1 MSDMQKLQENLLNA
15 FPEAALLLSR
25 GHVAAANQA
34 VRHLLPR
41 LEDGGE
47 VPPELER
54 LPEENGGLVT
64 VGGSA
69 WRVQMT
75 QTQWGR
81 LIVLLPAVQTAVTA
95 AQLDGSLRQMRTYL
109 AQMQLAAEDI
119 PLSSRGM
126 FWKSYHQMFR
136 LMDNLDLLRQLG
148 QPGGA
153 ALQLAALDLT
163 ALCRRAVQSCTWLLE
178 RAGVKLA
185 YDSPPAALLAPG
197 DVALLERV
205 LLELIANGARWTGQG
220 TLKLSLRRLGTRGVV
235 TVTPGHGLPR
245 QRLDELLRRES
256 GYGVPRPGTGAGI
269 GIPLAETIVKLHGG
283 SLLMNTG
290 EDGIP
295 VAVLA
300 LPTGPMPT
308 RVTVRTPRVQRSGGL
323 SAPLVALADILPAES
338 FCPEEEANLST

>member
-25 GHVAAANQA
+25 GHVAAANQVA
-34 VRHLLPR
+34 RHLLPR

-81 LIVLLPAVQTAVTA
+81 LIVLFPAVQTAVTA

-197 DVALLERV
+197 DWTLLERV
-205 LLELIANGARWTGQG
+205 LLELIANGARWTGQ
-220 TLKLSLRRLGTRGVV
+220 RF
-235 TVTPGHGLPR
+235 
-245 QRLDELLRRES
+245 QS
-256 GYGVPRPGTGAGI
+256 G
-269 GIPLAETIVKLHGG
+269 
-283 SLLMNTG
+283 
-290 EDGIP
+290 
-295 VAVLA
+295 
-300 LPTGPMPT
+300 
-308 RVTVRTPRVQRSGGL
+308 
-323 SAPLVALADILPAES
+323 
-338 FCPEEEANLST
+338 

>member
-1 MSDMQKLQENLLNA
+1 
-15 FPEAALLLSR
+15 
-25 GHVAAANQA
+25 
-34 VRHLLPR
+34 
-41 LEDGGE
+41 
-47 VPPELER
+47 
-54 LPEENGGLVT
+54 
-64 VGGSA
+64 
-69 WRVQMT
+69 
-75 QTQWGR
+75 
-81 LIVLLPAVQTAVTA
+81 
-95 AQLDGSLRQMRTYL
+95 
-109 AQMQLAAEDI
+109 
-119 PLSSRGM
+119 M

-235 TVTPGHGLPR
+235 TVTPGRGLPR

-256 GYGVPRPGTGAGI
+256 GYGIPRPGTGAGI
-269 GIPLAETIVKLHGG
+269 GIPLAETIVKLHRG

-308 RVTVRTPRVQRSGGL
+308 RVTVRTPKVQRSGGL